1 LTPPAFGLAHASEA
15 DGMMAALDAVPST
28 PPTPMLRRPASK
40 LSMAERMRGHAD
52 DAARLLR
59 TLGNDKRLLILC
71 LLSEG
76 ERSVGELNVHLD
88 LSQSALSQHLAV
100 LREDGLV
107 RTRRDAQ
114 TILYSLVDGP
124 SQRVI
129 ATLHEIYCPDTP
141 KGGRERR

>member
-1 LTPPAFGLAHASEA
+1 
-15 DGMMAALDAVPST
+15 
-28 PPTPMLRRPASK
+28 
-40 LSMAERMRGHAD
+40 MAERMRAHAD
-52 DAARLLR
+52 DAARLLK

-76 ERSVGELNVHLD
+76 ERSVGELNAHLE

-107 RTRRDAQ
+107 QTRRDAQ

-124 SQRVI
+124 SQRII
-129 ATLHEIYCPDTP
+129 ATLHDIYCPDST
-141 KGGRERR
+141 KAGGEHR